1 MGKTRDW
8 PTDLRKRINF
18 PQSQVH
24 DDLVAEYIIESQ
36 RRIRLLFD
44 FLGIDPKMPGS
55 WEYLIV
61 QLCNHWGIPGFHDRG
76 RGAPKRWTD
85 TKNCQLFADVMAL
98 TLTSRMPEHA
108 ACVYISKH
116 PAKYD
121 QRYADF
127 KTATIHRQ
135 FLRAKKQIKS
145 DPIFRNL
152 HFNLGLVQ
160 VPIEYGSGL
169 IKVAV
174 NLYACRNK
182 KRRNG
187 A

>member
-1 MGKTRDW
+1 MHKARDW
-8 PTDLRKRINF
+8 PSDLRKRINF
-18 PQSQVH
+18 RQSEAR
-24 DDLVAEYIIESQ
+24 DDLVAEYIIECN

-44 FLGIDPKMPGS
+44 FFGVSTKHGSAS
-55 WEYLIV
+55 WECLLV
-61 QLCNHWGIPGFHDRG
+61 RLCNHWGIPGFHVRG

-98 TLTSRMPEHA
+98 TLTSRMRAHA

-121 QRYADF
+121 QRYAGF
-127 KTATIHRQ
+127 KTPTIHRQ

-152 HFNLGLVQ
+152 HFNAGLVQ

-182 KRRNG
+182 KTP
-187 A
+187 